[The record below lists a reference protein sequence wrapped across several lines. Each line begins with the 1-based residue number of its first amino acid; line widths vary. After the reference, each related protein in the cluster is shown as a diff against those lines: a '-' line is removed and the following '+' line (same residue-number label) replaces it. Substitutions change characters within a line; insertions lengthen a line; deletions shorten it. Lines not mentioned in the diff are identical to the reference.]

1 MHIDSVTL
9 KTSFDGLKS
18 AVDLIRSILGLAREA
33 KDALPD
39 GGKKEAI
46 SVSLSEA
53 ERQLRFVEAQI
64 VQSLGYRLCQCTFPP
79 QIMLSIG
86 YHSKRGEERFE
97 CPRCK
102 KKEPSNHYF
111 AQLDRV
117 DEYNAGL
124 VDDLERSRL

>member
-46 SVSLSEA
+46 ASL
-53 ERQLRFVEAQI
+53 
-64 VQSLGYRLCQCTFPP
+64 YP
-79 QIMLSIG
+79 
-86 YHSKRGEERFE
+86 KR
-97 CPRCK
+97 
-102 KKEPSNHYF
+102 N
-111 AQLDRV
+111 V
-117 DEYNAGL
+117 N
-124 VDDLERSRL
+124 